1 MILSVVLVLSSILTI
16 FAYSNIKYNNNK
28 LIYSN
33 MIDKKTQNSVKEI
46 LKENKINEK
55 DIDTFIKAVNNYN
68 KLQVKIL
75 QNNINIS
82 KSGYSSI
89 NAKQVPYNLEKLQD
103 NWVKNS
109 LIIWM

>member
-1 MILSVVLVLSSILTI
+1 MKKRLIIMILSVVLVLSSILTI

-89 NAKQVPYNLEKLQD
+89 NA
-103 NWVKNS
+103 
-109 LIIWM
+109 

>member
-1 MILSVVLVLSSILTI
+1 MKKRLIIMILSVVLVLSSILTI
-16 FAYSNIKYNNNK
+16 FAYSNIKYNNNNK

-68 KLQVKIL
+68 KLQV
-75 QNNINIS
+75 
-82 KSGYSSI
+82 
-89 NAKQVPYNLEKLQD
+89 
-103 NWVKNS
+103 
-109 LIIWM
+109 